1 MGRDIAELGAAE
13 LVEETSII
21 NGLDIVGRRQ
31 SLCEMELK
39 FER

>member
-1 MGRDIAELGAAE
+1 MSRDIAELGFSE
-13 LVEETSII
+13 LVEETGII
-21 NGLDIVGRRQ
+21 DGLDISGRQ